1 MLFDEPG
8 QHSMRWESQREL
20 LARLAAE
27 GALQSI
33 VAASF
38 DESETVFN
46 DVTENIKHKLISWEG
61 KLIKPLGE

>member
-20 LARLAAE
+20 LLRFSAE
-27 GALQSI
+27 SALQSI

-38 DESETVFN
+38 DESESVFR
-46 DVTENIKHKLISWEG
+46 DVTDGVPHKLIRWEG
-61 KLIKPLGE
+61 KLIRPLVE